1 MNFHLQD
8 TYLIENGEKCT
19 DRTYRSAEKSLDKN
33 REKNSNNKNHYFRP
47 IQKACEMMQFGF

>member
-19 DRTYRSAEKSLDKN
+19 DRAYRSAKKPFDKN
-33 REKNSNNKNHYFRP
+33 RKKNSDSKNHYLDQYKKPAR
-47 IQKACEMMQFGF
+47 